1 MTEVPPGFEHVVW
14 TYSMRKMAA
23 MVGQALKFGEPVLLV
38 GDTG

>member
-1 MTEVPPGFEHVVW
+1 MEVPPGFEHVVW